1 MFIPE
6 RHVLINENGANF
18 KDILLK
24 RGISSAVFV
33 APSPNMVTEN
43 TEVYHCHIFD
53 ATYNDISLQNISTKD
68 LIIIYNC
75 TEANLPTI
83 LSKYPKHTIF
93 AIKNE
98 KTCLEYLYFLVTH
111 IAYFPKIGLD
121 LYFDFACKTEEISTE
136 YRILNCIDA
145 AEVNSLSK
153 NVECFYIHVEPNT
166 EYSFFEYF
174 DETSKILSG
183 LDNLL
188 GYGLTLADDCTRTRT
203 LFLYEKFQAKQD
215 KI

>member
-1 MFIPE
+1 MLLPE
-6 RHVLINENGANF
+6 SYILINEYAANF

-24 RGISSAVFV
+24 RGISSTVFV
-33 APSPNMVTEN
+33 APSPNMVPEN
-43 TEVYHCHIFD
+43 TEEYHCHIFD
-53 ATYNDISLQNISTKD
+53 AAYNDISLQNIATRD

-111 IAYFPKIGLD
+111 IAYSPLIALD
-121 LYFDFACKTEEISTE
+121 LYYDFACKTQENSTE

-153 NVECFYIHVEPNT
+153 NVECFYIQVEPNT
-166 EYSFFEYF
+166 KYSFFEYL
-174 DETSKILSG
+174 DENSRIFSEF
-183 LDNLL
+183 DNLL
-188 GYGLTLADDCTRTRT
+188 RYGLTLAKYCTRTKT
-203 LFLYEKFQAKQD
+203 IFYFEKYHFD
-215 KI
+215 

>member
-1 MFIPE
+1 MLLPE
-6 RHVLINENGANF
+6 SYILINEYAANF

-24 RGISSAVFV
+24 RGISSTVFV

-43 TEVYHCHIFD
+43 TEEYHCHIFD
-53 ATYNDISLQNISTKD
+53 AAYNDISLQNIATKD

-83 LSKYPKHTIF
+83 SSKWPKHTIF

-111 IAYFPKIGLD
+111 IAYFPVIDLD
-121 LYFDFACKTEEISTE
+121 LYMDFACKTQENSTE

-153 NVECFYIHVEPNT
+153 NVECFYIQVEPNT
-166 EYSFFEYF
+166 EYSLFEYL
-174 DETSKILSG
+174 DENSRIFSEF
-183 LDNLL
+183 DNLL
-188 GYGLTLADDCTRTRT
+188 RYGLTLAKDCTRTKT
-203 LFLYEKFQAKQD
+203 IFYFEKYHFD
-215 KI
+215 

>member
-1 MFIPE
+1 MFILE
-6 RHVLINENGANF
+6 NYVLINEYGTNF

-24 RGISSAVFV
+24 RGISSSVFV
-33 APSPNMVTEN
+33 APPPDMVTEN
-43 TEVYHCHIFD
+43 TVEYHCHIFD
-53 ATYNDISLQNISTKD
+53 ATDNDISLQNIATKD

-111 IAYFPKIGLD
+111 IAYSPLIALD
-121 LYFDFACKTEEISTE
+121 LYYDFACKTQENSTE

-153 NVECFYIHVEPNT
+153 NVECFYIQVEPNT
-166 EYSFFEYF
+166 EYSFFEYL

-188 GYGLTLADDCTRTRT
+188 GYGLTLAEDCTRTRT
-203 LFLYEKFQAKQD
+203 LFLYEKYQSK
-215 KI
+215 